1 MAARRA
7 LLENDSL
14 ALDDL
19 ADMVARHS
27 AARRALGDSQNAALL
42 GVGSEAAARRAIATP
57 ISFDPDEPLITTRP
71 LPRITVETPLAA
83 AARPS
88 IRLRRGLLGA
98 AAAATASAALIMPN
112 AMSTVTAQPVLSQPA
127 LTQTAAAETRT
138 VATTRDVQ
146 RTQLTDDTELLE
158 PITLAQADAADA
170 AEAARVA
177 EEQRLAAEVA
187 AAEAARIAEEQRLAE
202 EQRIAAEKA
211 AAEAKAAEEAAAAA
225 QATPAAS
232 TNTSS
237 TSSYVNGAPAQ
248 APTNTGYCAF
258 GDGSNMG
265 LTYQAQA
272 AFQAVCAQFPNV
284 SSYGG
289 WRASADDHGAGQAI
303 DIMISGPAG
312 WEIANW
318 LVANA
323 SWLNVEYV
331 IYSQSIWGNWAP
343 GAGFTMMEN
352 RGSVTANHYDHVHV
366 TIR

>member
-27 AARRALGDSQNAALL
+27 TARRALGDSQNAALL
-42 GVGSEAAARRAIATP
+42 GVGSEAAARRAIAAP

-98 AAAATASAALIMPN
+98 AAAA
-112 AMSTVTAQPVLSQPA
+112 
-127 LTQTAAAETRT
+127 TAAAETRT